1 MSNLTDDEEM
11 ARMMRPGLRVS
22 RGKNWDEGGIDGNGP
37 GTVIREHPKF
47 KHWWQ
52 VKWDRTG
59 KTDYHQMGTT
69 ITRLDTIRSSGKIY
83 RLKII
88 NFSTASPQKTITLGK
103 KLFMAKSTCDMKII
117 CEGKTFDCHKCVVCC
132 QSDVFEAMFLNME
145 TIEAK
150 SGEVEINDIQAD
162 TMETLLYFL
171 YNEEVKETKLINAKL
186 LCAADKYNLIGL
198 MGVCTEYLKK
208 NLCFENAVDVLVA
221 AHLTNQ
227 KDLFDTTSN
236 FVKKNEGNLNKT
248 SAWKEFKKT
257 NPTMAIDILSSILK
271 L

>member
-1 MSNLTDDEEM
+1 MSNSTDDEEM
-11 ARMMRPGLRVS
+11 ARMMRPGVRVV
-22 RGKNWDEGGIDGNGP
+22 RGKNWPFGKIDGNGP
-37 GTVIREHPKF
+37 GTVIREHPES
-47 KHWWQ
+47 KHWWE
-52 VKWDRTG
+52 VKWDSTG
-59 KTDYHQMGTT
+59 NTFFHQMGTT
-69 ITRLDTIRSSGKIY
+69 KVSGEKIY

-88 NFSTASPQKTITLGK
+88 NFSTAAPQKTLTLGK

-117 CEGKTFDCHKCVVCC
+117 CEGKTFDCHKCVLCC
-132 QSDVFEAMFLNME
+132 QSDVFEAMFSNIE

-171 YNEEVKETKLINAKL
+171 YNEEVKETKLINANL
-186 LCAADKYNLIGL
+186 LCIADKYNLIGL

>member
-1 MSNLTDDEEM
+1 MSNRTDDEEM
-11 ARMMRPGLRVS
+11 ARMIRPGLRVI
-22 RGKNWDEGGIDGNGP
+22 RGKNWENGQVWDSSQTDKNGP
-37 GTVIREHPKF
+37 GTVIRKHPEIRN
-47 KHWWQ
+47 WWQ

-59 KTDYHQMGTT
+59 KTVYHQMGAGLT
-69 ITRLDTIRSSGKIY
+69 GEKIY
-83 RLKII
+83 RLKIM
-88 NFSTASPQKTITLGK
+88 NFCTEATQKISSLGK

-117 CEGKTFDCHKCVVCC
+117 CKGKTFDCHKCVLCC
-132 QSDVFEAMFLNME
+132 QSDVFEAMFSNIE

-186 LCAADKYNLIGL
+186 LFAADKYNLIGL

-248 SAWKEFKKT
+248 SAWKEFKET
-257 NPTMAIDILSSILK
+257 NPTMAVDILSSILK

>member
-1 MSNLTDDEEM
+1 MSNRTDDEEM
-11 ARMMRPGLRVS
+11 ARRMRPGLRVI
-22 RGKNWDEGGIDGNGP
+22 RGKNWIFGGIDGNGP

-69 ITRLDTIRSSGKIY
+69 KPSVEKIY

-88 NFSTASPQKTITLGK
+88 NFPTTAPQKTITLGK

-117 CEGKTFDCHKCVVCC
+117 CEGKTFDCHKCVLCC
-132 QSDVFEAMFLNME
+132 QSDVFEAMFSNIE

-227 KDLFDTTSN
+227 KNLFDTTST
-236 FVKKNEGNLNKT
+236 FVKKNEGNLKKT

-257 NPTMAIDILSSILK
+257 NPTMATDILSSILK

>member
-1 MSNLTDDEEM
+1 MSNRTDDEEM
-11 ARMMRPGLRVS
+11 ARMMKPGLRVI
-22 RGKNWDEGGIDGNGP
+22 RGKDWISGETDGNGL
-37 GTVIREHPKF
+37 GTVIREHPEI
-47 KHWWQ
+47 KHFWE
-52 VKWDRTG
+52 VKWDNTG
-59 KTDYHQMGTT
+59 NTHFYPMGATN
-69 ITRLDTIRSSGKIY
+69 ISGEKIY

-88 NFSTASPQKTITLGK
+88 DFSTAAPQKTLTLGK
-103 KLFMAKSTCDMKII
+103 KLFTAKSTCDIKII
-117 CEGKTFDCHKCVVCC
+117 CQGKTFDCHKCVLCC
-132 QSDVFEAMFLNME
+132 QSDVFEAMFLNIE

-186 LCAADKYNLIGL
+186 LCAAHKYNLIGL
-198 MGVCTEYLKK
+198 MGVCTDYLKK

-221 AHLTNQ
+221 AHLTNE

-236 FVKKNEGNLNKT
+236 FVKKNEGKLKKT

>member
-1 MSNLTDDEEM
+1 MNFCT
-11 ARMMRPGLRVS
+11 AATQ
-22 RGKNWDEGGIDGNGP
+22 KN
-37 GTVIREHPKF
+37 
-47 KHWWQ
+47 
-52 VKWDRTG
+52 
-59 KTDYHQMGTT
+59 
-69 ITRLDTIRSSGKIY
+69 SS
-83 RLKII
+83 
-88 NFSTASPQKTITLGK
+88 LGK

-117 CEGKTFDCHKCVVCC
+117 CEGKTFDCHKCVLCC
-132 QSDVFEAMFLNME
+132 QSDVFEAMFLNIE
-145 TIEAK
+145 TIEAI

-227 KDLFDTTSN
+227 KDLFDTTST
-236 FVKKNEGNLNKT
+236 FVKKNEGSLKKT
-248 SAWKEFKKT
+248 STWKEFKKT
-257 NPTMAIDILSSILK
+257 NPTIATDILSSILK